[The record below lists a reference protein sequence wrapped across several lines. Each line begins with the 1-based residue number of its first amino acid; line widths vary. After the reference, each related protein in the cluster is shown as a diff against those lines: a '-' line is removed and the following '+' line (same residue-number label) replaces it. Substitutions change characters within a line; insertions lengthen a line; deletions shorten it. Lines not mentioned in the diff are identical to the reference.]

1 MIGSV
6 IFSLGSV
13 LLYSL
18 SMQSVDNVNIGAL
31 RPVESNVCFKLVKL
45 SGTFVEGL
53 YKDCL
58 RFSKDYHPVAV
69 FLDKLLWYV
78 SWHKEV
84 SGRSTVDYRTL
95 SWKCLKPHCGGYGD
109 QTRGMAHALLLAV
122 MSERAL
128 SIKTVSVFK
137 GEVYNPGP
145 VVLVPKTID
154 WKVLLDKEP
163 FDPKQKVFVDHGPAF
178 PAEGVCNAVFS
189 TDRTDQHV
197 VYTTQHWHMS
207 CLLNASLATHNHALR
222 DFSRL
227 PSHNNDVFEFLATI
241 LAYFLFQYSEGVLR
255 QERQFKKSWGI
266 SKSPYIGVHIRTGMF
281 PDGMD
286 EHINRGQTKTEMW
299 DSQVQC
305 ALRKAKSVGVK
316 APVVVVSDSK
326 ECKEWLKSKYPGIVH
341 VTSVSPLHCS
351 KNRPNPSAAGWD
363 ADKEEIYFNEIV
375 SNMAEMALLSHADV
389 LIQESSGFSRA
400 AKWIGGIP
408 STHTFCCFSKCT
420 NYNVVYKS

>member
-1 MIGSV
+1 MICSV
-6 IFSLGSV
+6 IFTLGSV
-13 LLYSL
+13 FLYSL
-18 SMQSVDNVNIGAL
+18 SMQLVDNANIGAV
-31 RPVESNVCFKLVKL
+31 RQVESNVCFKLVKL
-45 SGTFVEGL
+45 SGTFVDGL

-58 RFSKDYHPVAV
+58 RFSNDYHPVAV

-95 SWKCLKPHCGGYGD
+95 SWECLKPHCGGYGD

-128 SIKTVSVFK
+128 SIKPVSVFK
-137 GEVYNPGP
+137 GGVYNPGP
-145 VVLVPKTID
+145 VVLVPKTIN
-154 WKVLLDKEP
+154 WNVLLDKET
-163 FDPKQKVFVDHGPAF
+163 FEPKQKVFVDHGPAF
-178 PAEGVCNAVFS
+178 PAEGVCNTVFS
-189 TDRTDQHV
+189 TDKADQHV
-197 VYTTQHWHMS
+197 LYTTQHWHMS
-207 CLLNASLATHNHALR
+207 CLLNVSLATNNYVLR
-222 DFSRL
+222 EFRSL

-241 LAYFLFQYSEGVLR
+241 LAYLLFQYSEEVLR
-255 QERQFKKSWGI
+255 REKRFKKSWGVP
-266 SKSPYIGVHIRTGMF
+266 KSPYIGVHIRTGMF

-286 EHINRGQTKTEMW
+286 EQITRGQTETKMW

-326 ECKEWLKSKYPGIVH
+326 ECKEWLKRKYPGIVH
-341 VTSVSPLHCS
+341 VTSVSPLHCA
-351 KNRPNPSAAGWD
+351 KNRPNPSATEWD
-363 ADKEEIYFNEIV
+363 VHKEEIYFNEIV

-420 NYNVVYKS
+420 KYNVMYRI